1 MLEFFILPLEFVL
14 LCLFGVVVERLL
26 GAELVVARLI
36 ECLAVDVLLSLAYV
50 TADADRVESV
60 NAFLL

>member
-14 LCLFGVVVERLL
+14 LCLFRVIVERLL
-26 GAELVVARLI
+26 SAELVVARLI
-36 ECLAVDVLLSLAYV
+36 KCLVVDVLLSLAYV